1 MNFAF
6 ERRSRVP
13 SEPGSASFAGV
24 TEYPGRT
31 PHTPI
36 AVNIEMW
43 FEGSFVERIEQAAA
57 LGFPAIELWTW
68 RDKDLAAGAAAL
80 NRHGMTATQF
90 TAWGFGK
97 QINDPDFP
105 EEDFVAEIAAAC
117 DGADLL
123 PGCERFCVVGGDNIE
138 GLTEQQM
145 HGSIIAKLRA
155 ALPVLE
161 ARRKMI
167 ILEPMN
173 PYNHPDHCLYGS
185 AAGIAIC
192 KAVDSPWVRLNW
204 DLFHMQRYEGNLID
218 NLEQHREWIGYVQF
232 ADSPARNEPGTG
244 EIRFSEIFRKVRELE
259 LPLPLG
265 AECIPQGGDARRA
278 AERLYQA
285 DADSK

>member
-1 MNFAF
+1 M
-6 ERRSRVP
+6 
-13 SEPGSASFAGV
+13 
-24 TEYPGRT
+24 TDLPGRT

-68 RDKDLAAGAAAL
+68 RDKDLAAGAEAL
-80 NRHGMTATQF
+80 NRHGMIATQF

-105 EEDFVAEIAAAC
+105 VEEFVAEITAAC
-117 DGADLL
+117 DAADLL
-123 PGCERFCVVGGDNIE
+123 PGCDRFCVVAGDDIDR
-138 GLTEQQM
+138 LTKEAM
-145 HGSIIAKLRA
+145 HASVIAKLRA
-155 ALPVLE
+155 AVPVLE

-185 AAGIAIC
+185 ADGVAIC

-204 DLFHMQRYEGNLID
+204 DLFHMQRFEGNLLD
-218 NLEQHREWIGYVQF
+218 NLERHREWIGYVQF
-232 ADSPARNEPGTG
+232 ADSPARHEPGTG
-244 EIRFSEIFRKVRELE
+244 EIRFREIFRKVRELG

-265 AECIPQGGDARRA
+265 AECLPEDGDARRA
-278 AERLYQA
+278 AERLHEA
-285 DADSK
+285 DAASKSPTMESLRF